1 MRDKRIR
8 PLVWTVSE
16 DARARLSHPLKA
28 YGSIR
33 HELVGLEADS
43 GKTVKEVEID
53 AALTGPGFDI
63 MVRLEG
69 RRLRK
74 KLVFPASSWKDAVQ
88 ILRALRYATAVT
100 TCDAIRV

>member
-1 MRDKRIR
+1 MQNKRSK
-8 PLVWTVSE
+8 PLFWTISE

-43 GKTVKEVEID
+43 GKTVKEIEID
-53 AALTGPGFDI
+53 AALTGPGLDI

-69 RRLRK
+69 SRLRK
-74 KLVFPASSWKDAVQ
+74 KLVFTASSWKDAVQ
-88 ILRALRYATAVT
+88 ILRALRYGTAVF
-100 TCDAIRV
+100 TCDAVRV